1 WGKSEGRPVFE
12 LLGGACRPLALPIRF
27 SLAAGSPEGTA
38 ALAAQRVREGFRT
51 LKVKVGT
58 DPAADVA
65 RVRAVREAI
74 GPEVALTVDANGGW
88 SAEDAIRV
96 VREMAP
102 LDLSLVEQPTPRD
115 ELEAMAQVRRAID
128 VPVMADESGF
138 T

>member
-1 WGKSEGRPVFE
+1 PFTKAAVEMALLDLWGQRDERPVYD

-27 SLAAGSPEGTA
+27 SLAAGTPEATA

-51 LKVKVGT
+51 IKVKVGT

-74 GPEVALTVDANGGW
+74 GPEIGLTVDANGGW

-115 ELEAMAQVRRAID
+115 ELEAMAQVR
-128 VPVMADESGF
+128 
-138 T
+138 